1 MEYVRKVFRRVKNR
15 IVNRP
20 SAVQKRYYLKLRAQL
35 DPLRRPSDSGPNRPV
50 LMISGITMRGTGI
63 FCNLLAFLRWVDFA
77 QRMGYIP
84 VIDMQNVENLYL
96 EDELLG
102 KVNAYEYFYRQP
114 AGIGVEEGYRA
125 KELYIVNRLD
135 CPYDFT
141 RAQKKAYREATRIVD
156 WVYGENREKY
166 FDRIKAIYDRYFV
179 PSDEAAA
186 FVDARF
192 RELIAPGERTLGLLC
207 RGTDYFTKR
216 PYKHQIQPTVAQIIE
231 KTDETLAAH
240 PVDKIFVATEDEAI
254 LAALKAKYGGKLVYV
269 ECPRLTAVQGQSVA
283 EGFAERGVDR
293 KLNGLYYFASI
304 AILARCDH
312 LIAGKTMATQFIRT
326 MRDTQFETEFYWDLG
341 RYGVDDAG
349 KRGM

>member
-1 MEYVRKVFRRVKNR
+1 MEYVRKGFRRVKNR

-125 KELYIVNRLD
+125 RELYIVNRLD

-141 RAQKKAYREATRIVD
+141 RAQKKAYREAVSYTHLR
-156 WVYGENREKY
+156 
-166 FDRIKAIYDRYFV
+166 
-179 PSDEAAA
+179 
-186 FVDARF
+186 ARADMGAQ
-192 RELIAPGERTLGLLC
+192 RRNHRGGLPRGHGALEERTC
-207 RGTDYFTKR
+207 ASR
-216 PYKHQIQPTVAQIIE
+216 
-231 KTDETLAAH
+231 
-240 PVDKIFVATEDEAI
+240 
-254 LAALKAKYGGKLVYV
+254 AL
-269 ECPRLTAVQGQSVA
+269 T
-283 EGFAERGVDR
+283 ERGCSTCTT
-293 KLNGLYYFASI
+293 G
-304 AILARCDH
+304 
-312 LIAGKTMATQFIRT
+312 
-326 MRDTQFETEFYWDLG
+326 
-341 RYGVDDAG
+341 
-349 KRGM
+349 

>member
-1 MEYVRKVFRRVKNR
+1 MEYVRKGFRRVKNR

-20 SAVQKRYYLKLRAQL
+20 SAVQKRDYLKLRAQL
-35 DPLRRPSDSGPNRPV
+35 DPLRKPSDSGPNRPV

-114 AGIGVEEGYRA
+114 AGVGVEEGYRA
-125 KELYIVNRLD
+125 RELYIVNRLD

-156 WVYGENREKY
+156 WVYGGNRERY
-166 FDRIKAIYDRYFV
+166 FDRIKAIYDRCFV

-192 RELIAPGERTLGLLC
+192 RELIAPGSGRSACSAAGRIISPNARISTRFSRPSRRSSRRRT
-207 RGTDYFTKR
+207 RRWRRTRSIRSSSRRRTRRFS
-216 PYKHQIQPTVAQIIE
+216 
-231 KTDETLAAH
+231 
-240 PVDKIFVATEDEAI
+240 
-254 LAALKAKYGGKLVYV
+254 
-269 ECPRLTAVQGQSVA
+269 PR
-283 EGFAERGVDR
+283 
-293 KLNGLYYFASI
+293 
-304 AILARCDH
+304 
-312 LIAGKTMATQFIRT
+312 
-326 MRDTQFETEFYWDLG
+326 
-341 RYGVDDAG
+341 
-349 KRGM
+349 

>member
-1 MEYVRKVFRRVKNR
+1 MEYVRKGFRRVKNR

-20 SAVQKRYYLKLRAQL
+20 SAVQKRDYLKLRAQL
-35 DPLRRPSDSGPNRPV
+35 DPLRKPSDSGPNRPV

-102 KVNAYEYFYRQP
+102 RVNAYEYFTGSPRASAWRKATAP
-114 AGIGVEEGYRA
+114 GSCISSTGSIARMISRGRRKRRIERRRGSSIGSTARIGRS
-125 KELYIVNRLD
+125 ISTGSRR
-135 CPYDFT
+135 FT
-141 RAQKKAYREATRIVD
+141 T
-156 WVYGENREKY
+156 
-166 FDRIKAIYDRYFV
+166 AIS

-192 RELIAPGERTLGLLC
+192 RELIAPGERTLGPLC

-326 MRDTQFETEFYWDLG
+326 MRDTPFETEFYWDLG
-341 RYGVDDAG
+341 RYGVDDVG

>member
-1 MEYVRKVFRRVKNR
+1 MEYVRKGFRRVKNR

-20 SAVQKRYYLKLRAQL
+20 SAVQKRDYLKLRAQL
-35 DPLRRPSDSGPNRPV
+35 DPLRKPSDSGPNRPV

-114 AGIGVEEGYRA
+114 AGVGVEEGYRA

-141 RAQKKAYREATRIVD
+141 RAQKKAYREATKIVD

-207 RGTDYFTKR
+207 RGSPGLIRF
-216 PYKHQIQPTVAQIIE
+216 
-231 KTDETLAAH
+231 
-240 PVDKIFVATEDEAI
+240 
-254 LAALKAKYGGKLVYV
+254 
-269 ECPRLTAVQGQSVA
+269 RLGLI
-283 EGFAERGVDR
+283 GH
-293 KLNGLYYFASI
+293 NGLVLPGLSLRQGYLVQPFA
-304 AILARCDH
+304 AFRQGLFNRALD
-312 LIAGKTMATQFIRT
+312 F
-326 MRDTQFETEFYWDLG
+326 
-341 RYGVDDAG
+341 
-349 KRGM
+349 

>member
-35 DPLRRPSDSGPNRPV
+35 DPLRKAERFRAEPPGADDLRHHDA
-50 LMISGITMRGTGI
+50 RTGI
-63 FCNLLAFLRWVDFA
+63 FCNLLAFLRCGFCAAHGLYPGDRHA
-77 QRMGYIP
+77 ERRKP
-84 VIDMQNVENLYL
+84 YL

-125 KELYIVNRLD
+125 RSCISSTGSIVRMIS
-135 CPYDFT
+135 
-141 RAQKKAYREATRIVD
+141 RGRRKKAYREATRIVD

-192 RELIAPGERTLGLLC
+192 RELIAPGSGRSACSAAGRIISPNARISTRFSRPSRRSSRRRTRRWRRTRSIRSSSRRRTRRRRAEGEI
-207 RGTDYFTKR
+207 RR
-216 PYKHQIQPTVAQIIE
+216 
-231 KTDETLAAH
+231 
-240 PVDKIFVATEDEAI
+240 EARH
-254 LAALKAKYGGKLVYV
+254 V

-293 KLNGLYYFASI
+293 KLNGLYFAHCHPRPVRPPDRGQDDGDPVHPHH
-304 AILARCDH
+304 ARY
-312 LIAGKTMATQFIRT
+312 A
-326 MRDTQFETEFYWDLG
+326 
-341 RYGVDDAG
+341 V
-349 KRGM
+349 

>member
-1 MEYVRKVFRRVKNR
+1 MEYVRKGFRRVKNR

-20 SAVQKRYYLKLRAQL
+20 SAVQKRDYLKLRAQL
-35 DPLRRPSDSGPNRPV
+35 DPLRKPSDSGPNRPV

-114 AGIGVEEGYRA
+114 AGVGVEEGYRA
-125 KELYIVNRLD
+125 RELYIVNRLD

-156 WVYGENREKY
+156 WVYGGNREKY
-166 FDRIKAIYDRYFV
+166 FDRIKAIYDRCFV

-207 RGTDYFTKR
+207 RGTDYFTK
-216 PYKHQIQPTVAQIIE
+216 QIGR
-231 KTDETLAAH
+231 AH
-240 PVDKIFVATEDEAI
+240 V
-254 LAALKAKYGGKLVYV
+254 
-269 ECPRLTAVQGQSVA
+269 
-283 EGFAERGVDR
+283 
-293 KLNGLYYFASI
+293 
-304 AILARCDH
+304 
-312 LIAGKTMATQFIRT
+312 
-326 MRDTQFETEFYWDLG
+326 
-341 RYGVDDAG
+341 
-349 KRGM
+349 